1 MTKLEKA
8 LENIEDVKRVLIQEF
23 CPAFF
28 GLKNNCNIARDCEK
42 CWNQEAD
49 EMTQWYVGYDQEDAG
64 DDGRTIGY
72 PTGRDEFN
80 GTVFMV
86 TGEDQ
91 VEIIAEHIRDEKTA
105 HQIKAIPDMLEAL
118 EEVMGELDVE
128 GLPCPMCGRDFTIGH
143 RRNCIWHVVASAI
156 RKARGEE

>member
-1 MTKLEKA
+1 MTHTPEK
-8 LENIEDVKRVLIQEF
+8 
-23 CPAFF
+23 
-28 GLKNNCNIARDCEK
+28 
-42 CWNQEAD
+42 
-49 EMTQWYVGYDQEDAG
+49 WYVGYDQEYDIDAG

-80 GTVFMV
+80 GTVFRV

-128 GLPCPMCGRDFTIGH
+128 GLPCPLCGRDLTIGH
-143 RRNCIWHVVASAI
+143 RRHCIWHVVESAV
-156 RKARGEE
+156 RKARGEG